1 MKTQNSTKTIDEN
14 TIIKAAE
21 MTRLLIALAAKATG
35 RQIVVKPWAIERAA
49 VALRQ
54 ERETKEAKL

>member
-1 MKTQNSTKTIDEN
+1 MQESTKKIDDVS
-14 TIIKAAE
+14 KAAE
-21 MTRLLIALAAKATG
+21 MTRLLIALLAKLSG
-35 RQIVVKPWAIERAA
+35 ERIVVKPWAVERAA